1 MPQIRQKWI
10 VVTFVGLVLSFLIIN
25 SAPDAFADFNEA
37 YDVQLHKLMNV
48 VHLAK
53 LYYVEDVNW
62 DRAVEGAISGMLETM
77 DPHSVYIPEKYV
89 EENKENFNGK
99 YEGIGVR
106 FDIIDGYLTVIAPIA
121 GSPSDQLG
129 ILAGDRIIKIDGE
142 SAVGLSTDEVYGRLR
157 GPKGTTVHVSVARNG
172 ADEAIEYAITR
183 DVIPIATISAK
194 FLADDSTGYILLN
207 RFANTTTA
215 EAEQALS
222 ELEKKNMR
230 RLILD
235 LRRNPGGYLHEAV
248 KLAGLFI
255 GDHQLI
261 VYTKGRTGRI
271 EEEYYSDQ
279 FGRRRVR
286 DYPLIVLV
294 DRGSASASEI
304 VAGALQD
311 YDRALIVGSTSF
323 GKGLVQKEFN
333 LQDGSAVRITTAKY
347 YTPSGRS
354 IQREYKGKKVEEY
367 YSDLNDSTTDTT
379 NDNLHHPLFYTKKL
393 GRSVYGGGGINPDI
407 EIDYEG
413 LSNPSG
419 TTSKL
424 LEKRLI
430 FQFANAYQLN
440 PKFMKKGLGEY
451 QTFFVV
457 SENLMNVFR
466 KFCEEKMDETNAEDF
481 EKDNQFLQ
489 LRIKAEIARK
499 VWGDD
504 GFYFVSLHSDNQYL
518 TALRNFGKAKRFA
531 AVNNRD

>member
-1 MPQIRQKWI
+1 MPRIKQKWVI
-10 VVTFVGLVLSFLIIN
+10 ATFVGLLLIVLIVN
-25 SAPDAFADFNEA
+25 SAPDVFADFNGA
-37 YDVQLHKLMNV
+37 YDVQLRKLMNV

-62 DRAVEGAISGMLETM
+62 NKAVEGAISGMLETM

-89 EENKENFNGK
+89 EENKENFTGN
-99 YEGIGVR
+99 YEGIGIR

-121 GSPSDQLG
+121 GSPSDRLG
-129 ILAGDRIIKIDGE
+129 ILAGDRIIKIDDE
-142 SAVGLSTDEVYGRLR
+142 SAIGLSTDEVYGKLK
-157 GPKGTTVHVSVARNG
+157 GPKGTTVEVTISRDG
-172 ADEAIEYAITR
+172 TDGAIEYTITR
-183 DVIPIATISAK
+183 DIIPIATVSAR
-194 FLADDSTGYILLN
+194 FLTDDSTGYILLN
-207 RFANTTTA
+207 RFANTTTT
-215 EAEQALS
+215 EVEQALS
-222 ELEKKNMR
+222 ELEKKNMK

-255 GDHQLI
+255 REHQLI
-261 VYTKGRTGRI
+261 VYTKGRSGRI

-279 FGRRRVR
+279 FGSRKVR
-286 DYPLIVLV
+286 DYPLVVLI
-294 DRGSASASEI
+294 DNGSASASEI

-354 IQREYKGKKVEEY
+354 IQRVYKGKKVEEY
-367 YSDLNDSTTDTT
+367 YSELSDSTFRVANDTS
-379 NDNLHHPLFYTKKL
+379 HHPLFYTKNL

-413 LSNPSG
+413 FSKPSG
-419 TTSKL
+419 ITSKL

-430 FQFANAYQLN
+430 FQFSNAYPLN
-440 PKFMKKGLGEY
+440 PRFIKKDLREF
-451 QTFFVV
+451 QTSFTV
-457 SENLMNVFR
+457 SNDLVNDFREFCVEKENEMNS
-466 KFCEEKMDETNAEDF
+466 EDF
-481 EKDNQFLQ
+481 EKDIQFIK

-504 GFYFVSLHSDNQYL
+504 GFYFVSLNVDNQYL
-518 TALRNFGKAKRFA
+518 TALQNFGKAKNFA
-531 AVNNRD
+531 ALNK

>member
-1 MPQIRQKWI
+1 MPRIKQKW
-10 VVTFVGLVLSFLIIN
+10 VVATFVGLLLVVLIIN
-25 SAPDAFADFNEA
+25 SAPDVFADFDGA
-37 YDVQLHKLMNV
+37 YDVQLRKLMNV

-62 DRAVEGAISGMLETM
+62 DKAVEGAISGMLETM

-89 EENKENFNGK
+89 EENKENFTGK
-99 YEGIGVR
+99 YEGIGIR
-106 FDIIDGYLTVIAPIA
+106 FDIIHGYLTVIAPIA

-142 SAVGLSTDEVYGRLR
+142 SSVGLSTDEVYGKLK
-157 GPKGTTVHVSVARNG
+157 GPKGTTVDVTISRYG
-172 ADEAIEYAITR
+172 TDREIEYTITR

-207 RFANTTTA
+207 RFANTTTT
-215 EAEQALS
+215 EVEQALT

-248 KLAGLFI
+248 KLAGLFVR
-255 GDHQLI
+255 DHKLI
-261 VYTKGRTGRI
+261 VYTSGRSGKI

-279 FGRRRVR
+279 FGPRKVR
-286 DYPLIVLV
+286 DYPLIVLI
-294 DRGSASASEI
+294 DKGSASASEI

-333 LQDGSAVRITTAKY
+333 LQDGSAVRITTARY

-367 YSDLNDSTTDTT
+367 YSELSDSTLRMADDTSS
-379 NDNLHHPLFYTKKL
+379 HPLFYTKNL
-393 GRSVYGGGGINPDI
+393 GRSVYGGGGINPDL
-407 EIDYEG
+407 EVDYEEF
-413 LSNPSG
+413 SKPSE
-419 TTSKL
+419 TTRKL

-430 FQFANAYQLN
+430 FQFANEYQLS
-440 PKFMKKGLGEY
+440 PQFTKKGLRE
-451 QTFFVV
+451 FEASFVV
-457 SENLMNVFR
+457 SDDLVNDFR
-466 KFCEEKMDETNAEDF
+466 KFCVEKENEIDSKDF
-481 EKDNQFLQ
+481 QKDVELIK
-489 LRIKAEIARK
+489 LRLKAEIARK

-504 GFYFVSLHSDNQYL
+504 GFYFVSLNVDNQYL
-518 TALRNFGKAKRFA
+518 TALQNFGKAKNFA
-531 AVNNRD
+531 ALNNK